1 MKPASKLVAATVLAA
16 MLASCASGP
25 RGPRYKPEVI
35 NRALSTAPGEAQPS
49 TVVATEVALSQAEN
63 EIGVLKAKAQFA
75 APGAVWH
82 LSDGP
87 VGVSQ
92 TLPLLKELDGTADWG
107 TRTVVMSCD
116 GGLAIAAGRFLNP
129 QGKYGDYL
137 TTWVR
142 QKDNSYKWT
151 YTAEWIDDPQPPPR
165 KNLDDENS
173 LITVTTFDSV
183 QGLIADCPRGGAAVP
198 PPPALS
204 LANDYPG
211 KAELSRD
218 GTLRWHWEHRPD
230 GTKFVSV
237 DYFYGG
243 GWVTAIQEG
252 LASAREE

>member
-1 MKPASKLVAATVLAA
+1 MTTASKAIAATVLVAL
-16 MLASCASGP
+16 LAGCTSGP
-25 RGPRYKPEVI
+25 RGPSFKPEVI
-35 NRALSTAPGEAQPS
+35 KRALATAPGEAQPS
-49 TVVATEVALSQAEN
+49 TVVATEVALAQAEK
-63 EIGVLKAKAQFA
+63 EVGVWKAQGQFA
-75 APGAVWH
+75 ANGAVWH

-87 VGVSQ
+87 VSVAE

-116 GGLAIAAGRFLNP
+116 GGLAIAAGRFLNR

-142 QKDNSYKWT
+142 QQDNTYKWS
-151 YTAEWIDDPQPPPR
+151 YTTEWIDDPQPPPR
-165 KNLDDENS
+165 EDLDDEDS
-173 LITVTTFDSV
+173 LITVTTFDAV
-183 QGLIADCPRGGAAVP
+183 QGLIADCPRGGTAIP

-204 LANDYPG
+204 LANGYPG

-218 GTLRWHWEHRPD
+218 GTLRWRWEHRPD

-243 GWVTAIQEG
+243 EWVTAIQEG